1 MTVSTEISSNEY
13 AGNGVTTDFDYKFR
27 IFKTNQLSVITSDA
41 NGDNVI
47 TLRLGTDY
55 TVTGANKS
63 AGGKVILTKPLAD
76 KHQISISR
84 DIPIV
89 QETSFRNQGKF
100 LAETHEDAFDYLT
113 MIIQR
118 IWGSLGSL
126 YLKRTSI
133 LANWFDAKGYR
144 ISNLGKPKKDCDAVD
159 LGTMKN
165 VIKDKVNRSL
175 RVNDMDIMCL
185 PNAEIRAN
193 KIISFDNDGN
203 PVVIIPEKGSA
214 SDVMI
219 ELGKPTGAKLIGF
232 GESNTVDDLSSHKD
246 GAGDSLIAIK
256 QPFLGAKQRTQHD
269 KNAENLSLCDFGVIG
284 DGMHDDSEALQ
295 RYINASNFDIFVP
308 RDMTLYISENITSD
322 DKIKIHGGGKIIGD
336 KNNKPSLSLSNGGVI
351 DGMYFESLSINA
363 FTNES
368 LVINDKNGFSFL
380 NNNGVDYHITVG
392 APSSSVKNVLVT
404 GNKGILSGNR
414 EFPFLKLINVSN
426 YVVSRNTT
434 QEYHSLITV
443 IPHRSFC
450 NYNGEISF
458 NNDESYIPF
467 ELIGDS
473 VNCISGINIHGNTL
487 SHQVRNVSTSEDY
500 PILKYCNN
508 VTLSDNTLAFNFPVS
523 IEYCRHV
530 TMRNNKLVSGSSS
543 SSIRF
548 WYSKNCNII
557 NNYFNFSSSAAVCL
571 ILSGYNNALER
582 SENISVS
589 NNKFNS
595 KGRFIN
601 IAAGSNN
608 ISISGNDFTNTVVNS
623 NSNIFVSTD
632 SKNVSVFGNRRIA
645 LSSNGNLIQ
654 DDSGAVIATYPS
666 NNNVISS
673 DQLVVKNLF
682 TGKDKDLNNSDT
694 YIFSISS
701 PNVSFLKAKYETK
714 QGFAVFKTMSEWMSG
729 SGAELAINMSAF
741 DSDVSKFYD
750 SVMNGGLADCQ
761 GGEFYFRPSAAI
773 INNAGELFCRDWTL
787 KGDTGTDY
795 EGYGTPHR
803 NIANGMVSEGVY
815 QAFIFRSPLVV
826 DGKIYD
832 YKRTGIASKGVFE
845 DGIEP
850 RMSIGQKKD
859 GTIIIIC
866 VDGRRSDSPG
876 CSMLSLANKF
886 ISLGCNNAFNT
897 DGGGSATLWYK
908 GKIINKPSDGA
919 ERKIP
924 TVFYV

>member
-1 MTVSTEISSNEY
+1 MATIPTQNAVPSEAPRDLKFNSGKIDEFVTSLEHEYKDRFGRCHMTIEGMRWIFEQLMERFKVDINQAIIAAGYIPMDSFQQGAEITKRNEILRDETTGEYYRWDGDLPKSVPAGSTPE
-13 AGNGVTTDFDYKFR
+13 
-27 IFKTNQLSVITSDA
+27 
-41 NGDNVI
+41 
-47 TLRLGTDY
+47 
-55 TVTGANKS
+55 S
-63 AGGKVILTKPLAD
+63 AGGVGMG
-76 KHQISISR
+76 SW
-84 DIPIV
+84 V
-89 QETSFRNQGKF
+89 GVG
-100 LAETHEDAFDYLT
+100 DA
-113 MIIQR
+113 
-118 IWGSLGSL
+118 
-126 YLKRTSI
+126 
-133 LANWFDAKGYR
+133 
-144 ISNLGKPKKDCDAVD
+144 
-159 LGTMKN
+159 
-165 VIKDKVNRSL
+165 SL
-175 RVNDMDIMCL
+175 RSQLKNGEGELV
-185 PNAEIRAN
+185 
-193 KIISFDNDGN
+193 SVGN
-203 PVVIIPEKGSA
+203 
-214 SDVMI
+214 
-219 ELGKPTGAKLIGF
+219 GK
-232 GESNTVDDLSSHKD
+232 TVADFSSHES
-246 GAGDSLIAIK
+246 GSGDALIAVK
-256 QPFLGAKQRTQHD
+256 QPFPGATPRSQHD
-269 KNAENLSLCDFGVIG
+269 KNAENLSILDFGAIG
-284 DGMHDDSEALQ
+284 DGVNDDSTALQ
-295 RYINASNFDIFVP
+295 NYINASSFDIFVP
-308 RDMTLYISENITSD
+308 RDMTLYISKNITSD

-351 DGMYFESLSINA
+351 DGMYLESLSINA

-368 LVINDKNGFSFL
+368 LAINDKNGFSFL

-392 APSSSVKNVLVT
+392 APSSSVKNVLVA
-404 GNKGILSGNR
+404 GNKGMLSGNR

-426 YVVSRNTT
+426 YAVSRNTT

-467 ELIGDS
+467 EFIGDS
-473 VNCISGINIHGNTL
+473 VNCISGINIHGNIL
-487 SHQVRNVSTSEDY
+487 SHQVRNASTSEDY

-508 VTLSDNTLAFNFPVS
+508 VTLSDNTLIFNYPVS
-523 IEYCRHV
+523 IEYCRHI

-543 SSIRF
+543 SSLRF

-557 NNYFNFSSSAAVCL
+557 NNDFNFNSSDAVCL

-582 SENISVS
+582 SEAISVS

-608 ISISGNDFTNTVVNS
+608 ISISGNDLTNTVVNS
-623 NSNIFVSTD
+623 SSNIFVSAD

-654 DDSGAVIATYPS
+654 DDSGAVITTYPS
-666 NNNVISS
+666 NNNVVSS
-673 DQLVVKNLF
+673 GQLVVKNLF
-682 TGKDKDLNNSDT
+682 TGKDADLNNSDT

-701 PNVSFLKAKYETK
+701 PNVSFLKAKYETE

-729 SGAELAINMSAF
+729 SNAELAINMSAF

-750 SVMNGGLADCQ
+750 SVMNGGLADCY

-773 INNAGELFCRDWTL
+773 INNVGELFCRDWTL

-795 EGYGTPHR
+795 EGYSTPHR
-803 NIANGMVSEGVY
+803 NIANGMISEGVY
-815 QAFIFRSPLVV
+815 QTFIFRSPLVV
-826 DGKIYD
+826 DGKMYD

-908 GKIINKPSDGA
+908 GKVINKPSDGA